1 MANDPLSRA
10 IEATGGTGPFR
21 AALSISPR
29 TLYDWRRR
37 GVPDTRWND
46 VAAASA
52 GCVTAQELASQRA
65 SLLPAHE
72 AA

>member
-1 MANDPLSRA
+1 MPHDPLSRA
-10 IEATGGTGPFR
+10 IEATGGPGPFR
-21 AALSISPR
+21 AALNISAR
-29 TLYDWRRR
+29 TLYDWRKR

-52 GCVTAQELASQRA
+52 GAVTSEQLAMQRSA
-65 SLLPAHE
+65 LLPATE

>member
-1 MANDPLSRA
+1 MPNDPLSRA
-10 IEATGGTGPFR
+10 IEASGGAELFR

-46 VAAASA
+46 VAAACSGA
-52 GCVTAQELASQRA
+52 VTAQELASQRA
-65 SLLPAHE
+65 ELLPAPE
-72 AA
+72 VA